1 MDIRTQVAK
10 AERFRALHRG
20 SQILVLPNVWDVA
33 GARLVEQTGLP
44 AVATSSAGIAFSLGY
59 PDGQRIPCPEMVEAL
74 RRIARAVDVPVTADF
89 ESGYGE
95 TPAAVSENVRSVL
108 EAGAVGIN
116 FEDSGD
122 HTATDLCAVDLQVE
136 KIKALRE
143 MAATVG
149 IPLVINARTDVYLLG
164 IGDPASRFDHAVR
177 RANAYRKAG
186 ADCLFVPGVM
196 DAETIGRLTKAIDGP
211 VNILAGP
218 GCPSVPELKRLG
230 VARVSVGSRP
240 MCAAMGLMRRIME
253 ELRDSGTYDSLK
265 EPVVNYAFLNK
276 LVG

>member
-1 MDIRTQVAK
+1 MDIRAQVAK